1 MVDIVPDPEIV
12 TSSAASTLSITK
24 SEKADAYREFHKGP
38 HDLSVEGLAQ
48 SEIAHLQTVSRT
60 TGW

>member
-24 SEKADAYREFHKGP
+24 SESEVSLQKNTVV
-38 HDLSVEGLAQ
+38 LLVSVVDILNLAI
-48 SEIAHLQTVSRT
+48 SPPFLT
-60 TGW
+60 TE

>member
-24 SEKADAYREFHKGP
+24 SESEVSLRKNTVV
-38 HDLSVEGLAQ
+38 LLVSVVDILNLAI
-48 SEIAHLQTVSRT
+48 SPPFLT
-60 TGW
+60 TE